1 MKVLKMQ
8 LGLTNLKYSNCCPE
22 QGVKILSVTK
32 PRGLVAKLASEQLHT
47 EYAEH

>member
-1 MKVLKMQ
+1 MQ
-8 LGLTNLKYSNCCPE
+8 LSRTNLKYSNGSPE

-32 PRGLVAKLASEQLHT
+32 PRGLVAKLASEQLHA